1 MQDNIIDRRSFFKLG
16 LLGGSVVAA
25 STIGGSAV
33 LKAADLRIRIKLH
46 KENQIKLEVECFSN
60 SN

>member
-33 LKAADLRIRIKLH
+33 LKAAEL
-46 KENQIKLEVECFSN
+46 IKLEVECFSN
-60 SN
+60 LN

>member
-25 STIGGSAV
+25 STIGGGAV
-33 LKAADLRIRIKLH
+33 LKAAELTHSHQASQGKLSAE
-46 KENQIKLEVECFSN
+46 K
-60 SN
+60 